1 MTAGALDTNIKE
13 VDNKI
18 LDLCGLVKKTNYDA
32 KTLGTEGKCFT
43 TSDNN
48 KFKSDI
54 LGAKI
59 KQIELVNKSDISN
72 LVKKSDLNTKLATL
86 ATKEESKTKKDKI
99 VRL

>member
-1 MTAGALDTNIKE
+1 MTTGALDTNIKE

-59 KQIELVNKSDISN
+59 KQIELANKSDISN
-72 LVKKSDLNTKLATL
+72 LVKKIGLKH
-86 ATKEESKTKKDKI
+86 KTCNISNKRRVKNKK
-99 VRL
+99 R